1 MKRRIIALMLA
12 GILSISSLGGV
23 DVYAVEDGET
33 ESQTE
38 SNVETDTEENIPIE
52 TETKE
57 SVFVETET
65 EEETKESLV
74 ETEEALETQSD
85 VKGIMNAQEE
95 LDTGNVAASDSEPDV
110 TAPEID
116 VDSLN
121 VDVKS
126 AGLGDKVKISLKV
139 TDDESGVNNVYVF
152 YSNPQTKQ
160 DEAVILKYNS
170 VTGNYEKTLSITD
183 STVVGVWQ
191 VSFIYVTD
199 MDGNLKTLSNEK
211 IKPNSPSKANLEAGD
226 YEVFRDEEAP
236 TYSEDSLKISKDKIG
251 VNETMEITFSAT
263 DVHGISSARIVYE
276 KPVSGTECELEC
288 SYDELSG
295 VYKAVMEVGTYMEAG
310 QWKVKKIVVED
321 NYGNVLNLHN
331 SSMVPDAGSTADLDS
346 GNFIVEGTEE
356 DLNSPKIDETSISVE
371 GTALAVGDSYCVSL
385 KVTDDL
391 SGVDKVVAQYL
402 MPNGKSYKLVLE
414 ASEGNL
420 YKGSFLC
427 EESTLEGRWTAQT
440 IEATDKAGN
449 KVILEKNL
457 DALSFTVYKCSVES
471 LRLESGND
479 VVLEYSST
487 DVNTY
492 YTVEFAAQNTD
503 HVLCNKS
510 AVSTTI
516 LGDGSRVYTV
526 KYTLMPRAEGSTIIE
541 VRDSSTKKVYKVYD
555 TTVDQA
561 NYSGCMGQ
569 DIVLRFSAGIGQY
582 YTLSSGS
589 EYGTIKTQSYRKT
602 SSSGMFGV
610 LEAYTNEC
618 MLHFDSV
625 GKYNIVLTGDVS
637 GDSVVLSI
645 DIGEHDWN
653 TEYTVDK
660 LPTCTEKGSKS
671 IHCKVCDSI
680 KSDSM
685 ENIDAKGHV
694 PGDWEILWS
703 ATEDTDGTRV
713 KYCQVCKKEAER
725 ESIPKIATY
734 YVTYDANG
742 GTLPITNDA
751 GEAYTTYPVRERVG
765 DKHRIEFNYFF
776 YHPEWDYTVTC
787 HGNGEGANT
796 IDYQSSFQFLGWNTK
811 KDGSGT
817 FYKVEDYTS
826 LEEATYS
833 GNKNITLYAQW
844 ATRYFEE
851 RYVER
856 PGYVFKGWYTQK
868 QGGKK
873 VTSKTVIKG
882 DTDVYAQWE
891 PGKFL
896 LDAKQ
901 IFVDIGDIKTITA
914 SVTSGQE
921 DFDVSCTWDGGTQDR
936 QIIHADRYLNTV
948 SVQGLHEG
956 EANVYVSIKN
966 SGVYLPPGV
975 SKEAQCK
982 VIVKGFAWRLYETLL
997 KRDADIAGWRAWLQ
1011 QLDTGAITGAQ
1022 AAEGFIFSDEFVNQ
1036 NLSNDEFVERMYTTF
1051 LNRPSDPKG
1060 KAEWVNCLESGV
1072 SRRGIF
1078 YGFAESWEFTQLC
1091 DKYGIIRGSV
1101 ELTEARDR
1109 NVGITKFIS
1118 RLYTKALGR
1127 NTDVQGL
1134 NAWADVILSGRETP
1148 EKVAF
1153 GILFSDEFK
1162 NKGLSNEEYLNVLY
1176 RVFMGREADP
1186 VGLAAWKKMLDE
1198 GWRRDVIFYGFSKSD
1213 EFSEILGSFGL
1224 QQTVGE
1230 AVYVTRTDA
1239 KYHTA
1244 NCSKI
1249 RDNQTNV
1256 LLLQDAR
1263 SIGYEV
1269 CPECH

>member
-12 GILSISSLGGV
+12 GILSISSLGGL
-23 DVYAVEDGET
+23 DVYAMEGGET

-38 SNVETDTEENIPIE
+38 SNVETDTEESVPIE

-57 SVFVETET
+57 SVFAETET
-65 EEETKESLV
+65 EEETKESLAK
-74 ETEEALETQSD
+74 TEETFETQSD
-85 VKGIMNAQEE
+85 EKGIMKTQEE
-95 LDTGNVAASDSEPDV
+95 LDTGNVAPLDSESDV

-152 YSNPQTKQ
+152 YINPQTKQ

-170 VTGNYEKTLSITD
+170 VTGNYEETLSITD

-199 MDGNLKTLSNEK
+199 KAGNLKTLSNEK
-211 IKPNSPSKANLEAGD
+211 IKPYSSSKANLEAGD
-226 YEVFRDEEAP
+226 FEVFRDEEAP

-310 QWKVKKIVVED
+310 QWNVKKIVVED
-321 NYGNVLNLHN
+321 NYGNVLNLYN
-331 SSMVPDAGSTADLDS
+331 SSMVSDGENTADLSS

-391 SGVDKVVAQYL
+391 SGVDKVVAKYL
-402 MPNGKSYKLVLE
+402 MPNGKSYKLVFY
-414 ASEGNL
+414 ASEGNV
-420 YKGSFLC
+420 YRGNFLC
-427 EESTLEGRWTAQT
+427 EENTLEGHWTAQSV
-440 IEATDKAGN
+440 EATDKAGN
-449 KVILEKNL
+449 KVILEKDL
-457 DALSFTVYKCSVES
+457 DALSFAVYKCSVES

-492 YTVEFAAQNTD
+492 YTVEFAAQNAD
-503 HVLCNKS
+503 CVLCNKS

-516 LGDGSRVYTV
+516 RGDGSRVYTV

-541 VRDSSTKKVYKVYD
+541 VRDSSTQEVYKVYD
-555 TTVDQA
+555 TTVVRA
-561 NYSGCMGQ
+561 NHSGCMGQ
-569 DIVLRFSAGIGQY
+569 DIVLRFSAGTGQY

-589 EYGTIKTQSYRKT
+589 EYGAIKNQSYRKT

-618 MLHFDSV
+618 TLHFDSV
-625 GKYNIVLTGDVS
+625 GKYDIVLTGDVS

-660 LPTCTEKGSKS
+660 SPTCTEKGSQS

-680 KSDSM
+680 KPDSM
-685 ENIDAKGHV
+685 KNIDAKGHM
-694 PGDWEILWS
+694 PGDWEITRA
-703 ATEDTDGTRV
+703 ATEDTEGTRV
-713 KYCQVCKKEAER
+713 KYCQVCKKQAEW

-742 GTLPITNDA
+742 GTLPMINDA
-751 GEAYTTYPVRERVG
+751 GEAYTTYRMRERVG
-765 DKHRIEFNYFF
+765 DKHRIVFNTSFE
-776 YHPEWDYTVTC
+776 HPAWVYTVTC

-796 IDYQSSFQFLGWNTK
+796 IDYQDQFQFLGWNTK

-817 FYKVEDYTS
+817 FYKVENTS
-826 LEEATYS
+826 LGDATYS

-844 ATRYFEE
+844 STMYFSD

-882 DTDVYAQWE
+882 NTDVYAQWE
-891 PGKFL
+891 PGKFS

-901 IFVDIGDIKTITA
+901 IFVNIGNGKSITA
-914 SVTSGQE
+914 SVTSEQNF
-921 DFDVSCTWDGGTQDR
+921 FDVSCTWDGGTQNR
-936 QIIHADRYLNTV
+936 QIIHVDGGLNSV
-948 SVQGLHEG
+948 YVQGLHEG

-1036 NLSNDEFVERMYTTF
+1036 NLSNDEFVERMYATF

-1060 KAEWVNCLESGV
+1060 KAEWVGCLESGV

-1078 YGFAESWEFTQLC
+1078 QGFAESWEFTQLC
-1091 DKYGIIRGSV
+1091 EKYGIVRGNV
-1101 ELTEARDR
+1101 ELTEARDK

-1118 RLYTKALGR
+1118 RLYTKALER

-1176 RVFMGREADP
+1176 RVFMET
-1186 VGLAAWKKMLDE
+1186 V
-1198 GWRRDVIFYGFSKSD
+1198 S
-1213 EFSEILGSFGL
+1213 SF
-1224 QQTVGE
+1224 V
-1230 AVYVTRTDA
+1230 
-1239 KYHTA
+1239 
-1244 NCSKI
+1244 
-1249 RDNQTNV
+1249 
-1256 LLLQDAR
+1256 
-1263 SIGYEV
+1263 
-1269 CPECH
+1269 

>member
-12 GILSISSLGGV
+12 GILSISSLGGLN
-23 DVYAVEDGET
+23 VYAMEDGET

-38 SNVETDTEENIPIE
+38 SDVEADTEASVPIE
-52 TETKE
+52 TK
-57 SVFVETET
+57 T
-65 EEETKESLV
+65 EEETATTEVSTSEMQESSSATKESLA
-74 ETEEALETQSD
+74 ETEEIFDTQPD
-85 VKGIMNAQEE
+85 AKEIMNTQEE
-95 LDTGNVAASDSEPDV
+95 LDAGNATSSDSESDV
-110 TAPEID
+110 TAPKID

-121 VDVKS
+121 VDMKS

-139 TDDESGVNNVYVF
+139 TDDESGVNNVYV
-152 YSNPQTKQ
+152 YYINPQTKV

-170 VTGNYEKTLSITD
+170 VTGNYEETLSITD

-191 VSFIYVTD
+191 VRFIYVTD
-199 MDGNLKTLSNEK
+199 KAGNLETLSNEK
-211 IKPNSPSKANLEAGD
+211 TQPYSSSKANLEAGD

-236 TYSEDSLKISKDKIG
+236 TYTEDSLKVSKNKIG
-251 VNETMEITFSAT
+251 ANEMVEITFSAT
-263 DVHGISSARIVYE
+263 DAHGISSARIVYE
-276 KPVSGTECELEC
+276 KPVSGTEYELDC
-288 SYDELSG
+288 LYDELSG
-295 VYKAVMEVGTYMEAG
+295 VYKAVMEVGTYMEPG

-331 SSMVPDAGSTADLDS
+331 SSMVSDEESAADLDS
-346 GNFIVEGTEE
+346 GNFTVEGTEK
-356 DLNSPKIDETSISVE
+356 DMNSPEIDETSISVE
-371 GTALAVGDSYCVSL
+371 GTALTAGDSYHVSL
-385 KVTDDL
+385 KATDDL

-402 MPNGKSYKLVLE
+402 MPNGKSYKFALE

-420 YKGSFLC
+420 YRGSFLC

-471 LRLESGND
+471 LRLESGKD

-492 YTVEFAAQNTD
+492 YTVEFAAQNID

-589 EYGTIKTQSYRKT
+589 EYGTIKNQSYRKT

-618 MLHFDSV
+618 VLHFNSV
-625 GKYNIVLTGDVS
+625 GKYNIVLTGGVS

-680 KSDSM
+680 KSDLM
-685 ENIDAKGHV
+685 ENIDAKGHM
-694 PGDWEILWS
+694 PGEWVITQS
-703 ATEDTDGTRV
+703 ATEDTEGTRV

-787 HGNGEGANT
+787 HGNGQGANT
-796 IDYQSSFQFLGWNTK
+796 ADYQDSFQFLGWNTK

-901 IFVDIGDIKTITA
+901 IFVDIGDIKNITA

-936 QIIHADRYLNTV
+936 QIIYADRYLNTV

-997 KRDADIAGWRAWLQ
+997 KRDADAFGLKDWSEVLKSGREQ
-1011 QLDTGAITGAQ
+1011 GAKVAQ
-1022 AAEGFIFSDEFVNQ
+1022 GFVDSDEFKAR
-1036 NLSNDEFVERMYTTF
+1036 NLSDDAYIHALYRTFFDREADSSGLTAWRKVLDSGLSRMHVF
-1051 LNRPSDPKG
+1051 R
-1060 KAEWVNCLESGV
+1060 
-1072 SRRGIF
+1072 
-1078 YGFAESWEFTQLC
+1078 GFAESDEFTRIC
-1091 DKYGIIRGSV
+1091 DRYGIVRGNAN
-1101 ELTEARDR
+1101 LTAPRDQNEGVTKYIVR
-1109 NVGITKFIS
+1109 NY
-1118 RLYTKALGR
+1118 RLCLGR
-1127 NTDVQGL
+1127 EADERGL
-1134 NAWADVILSGRETP
+1134 NDWCDAILSGRNTAKEAAYGFVFSQ
-1148 EKVAF
+1148 EFLKKN
-1153 GILFSDEFK
+1153 LSDE
-1162 NKGLSNEEYLNVLY
+1162 EYIRVLY
-1176 RVFMGREADP
+1176 QVFMDREADGP
-1186 VGLAAWKKMLDE
+1186 GLSGWKRVLNE
-1198 GWRRDVIFYGFSKSD
+1198 GKSREHVFDGFADSIEFANICNSYG
-1213 EFSEILGSFGL
+1213 IL
-1224 QQTVGE
+1224 
-1230 AVYVTRTDA
+1230 
-1239 KYHTA
+1239 K
-1244 NCSKI
+1244 K
-1249 RDNQTNV
+1249 
-1256 LLLQDAR
+1256 
-1263 SIGYEV
+1263 
-1269 CPECH
+1269 